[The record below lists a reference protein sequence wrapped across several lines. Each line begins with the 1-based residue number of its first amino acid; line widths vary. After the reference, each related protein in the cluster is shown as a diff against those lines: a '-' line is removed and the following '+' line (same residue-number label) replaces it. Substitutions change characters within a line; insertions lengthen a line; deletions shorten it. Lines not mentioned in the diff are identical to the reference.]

1 MTLTA
6 AGFPAIS
13 DATQPQYK
21 IPMRC
26 FISLAT
32 ALAMSG
38 TLLAADSAPKDN
50 VKNAARKLAAAD
62 NYSWTT
68 TIESSQFQPGPSH
81 GKTEKG
87 GFTYVDF
94 NFQDNT
100 TEAFAKDGKGAIKGQ
115 DGWKGL
121 AEAAKDE
128 GDGGF
133 NFLRF
138 LAMRMQDYKTP
149 AAEAE
154 DIAGNTKELTQSADA
169 YSSDL
174 TEDGAKSLLAFRA
187 RSGDGPTVSN
197 AKGSVK
203 FWIKDGVITKYQF
216 KVQGTMNFGGDDRD
230 IDRTTTVEIK
240 DVGATKVVVPDE
252 AKAKV
257 S

>member
-1 MTLTA
+1 MKCL
-6 AGFPAIS
+6 IS
-13 DATQPQYK
+13 
-21 IPMRC
+21 
-26 FISLAT
+26 FAT

-50 VKNAARKLAAAD
+50 VKNAAQKLGAAE

-68 TIESSQFQPGPSH
+68 TVESAQFQPGPTH

-100 TEAFAKDGKGAIKGQ
+100 TLSYVKDGKGAIKGE
-115 DGWKGL
+115 DGWKSL
-121 AEAAKDE
+121 SEVVKDE

-133 NFLRF
+133 NFFRF
-138 LAMRMQDYKTP
+138 LAMRMQEFKAP

-154 DIAGNTKELTQSADA
+154 DIASKTKDLTLADDA
-169 YSSDL
+169 YSGDL
-174 TEDGAKSLLAFRA
+174 TEEGAKSLLAWRG
-187 RSGDGPTVSN
+187 RGGQGPAVSN

-203 FWIKDGVITKYQF
+203 FWVKDGIITKYQF
-216 KVQGTMNFGGDDRD
+216 KLQGSMKFGDNDVD
-230 IDRTTTVEIK
+230 VDRTTTVEVK
-240 DVGATKVVVPDE
+240 DVGTTKVVVPDD

-257 S
+257 G

>member
-1 MTLTA
+1 MK
-6 AGFPAIS
+6 
-13 DATQPQYK
+13 Y
-21 IPMRC
+21 
-26 FISLAT
+26 FISFAM
-32 ALAMSG
+32 ALSLSG
-38 TLLAADSAPKDN
+38 ILLAADSAPKDN
-50 VKNAARKLAAAD
+50 VKNAARKLAATD

-68 TIESSQFQPGPSH
+68 TVESSQFQPGPSH

-100 TEAFAKDGKGAIKGQ
+100 TEAFAKDGKGAIKGE

-133 NFLRF
+133 NFFRF
-138 LAMRMQDYKTP
+138 LAMRMQEYKAP

-154 DIAGNTKELTQSADA
+154 DIAGKTKELTQTNGA
-169 YSSDL
+169 YSGDF
-174 TEDGAKSLLAFRA
+174 TEEGAKSLLAFRG
-187 RSGDGPTVSN
+187 RDGQGPTVSN

-216 KVQGTMNFGGDDRD
+216 KLQGTMNFNGDDRD
-230 IDRTTTVEIK
+230 VDRTTTVEVK
-240 DVGATKVVVPDE
+240 DVGATKVVIPDE

>member
-1 MTLTA
+1 M
-6 AGFPAIS
+6 
-13 DATQPQYK
+13 K
-21 IPMRC
+21 C
-26 FISLAT
+26 FISFAT
-32 ALAMSG
+32 ALTLSG
-38 TLLAADSAPKDN
+38 SLLAADSTPKDN

-94 NFQDNT
+94 NFQDNK
-100 TEAFAKDGKGAIKGQ
+100 TESFVKDGKGAIKGE
-115 DGWKGL
+115 DGWKSL
-121 AEAAKDE
+121 TEAAKDD

-133 NFLRF
+133 NFFRF
-138 LAMRMQDYKTP
+138 LAMRMQEYKAP

-154 DIAGNTKELTQSADA
+154 DIAGKTKDLTQTDDA
-169 YSSDL
+169 YSGDL
-174 TEDGAKSLLAFRA
+174 TEDGAKSLLAFRG
-187 RSGDGPTVSN
+187 RGGDGPTVSN

-203 FWIKDGVITKYQF
+203 FWIKDGIITKYQF
-216 KVQGTMNFGGDDRD
+216 KLQGTMNFGGDDRD